1 MPFIGEQMNEFWANR
16 SPKHPQFR
24 IGDYVYLEKDARQLA
39 YVSGMNA
46 PSVTGAPWQIDI
58 ETLAGERMRVPD
70 SDLTHFTHQNASMAD
85 VIRLGFFSL
94 LPDSSARKTLDKL
107 LDEDAVQFFV
117 NLCSDVGRFL
127 ALHPDRVER
136 NIPKVRRP
144 YSREKDVLA
153 VSRFLAEYGLN
164 SFDCFR
170 AAQEQSKAEAKVMPA
185 PSKAPE
191 TSSSS
196 DFPIFG
202 AVYPSLGG
210 STVRVI
216 QLRFADGVPIAKA
229 PVTLLNRIEV
239 SFVDVHTGCFY
250 KQDAQTFFDKCVR
263 NQPDV
268 MKLGEWRKDENS
280 VQVGPLALKE
290 RTLNPLVKIPNW
302 LKIKHT
308 YLGSN
313 NRSKYYVLN
322 IEGPDDELDTNR
334 VIYQFI
340 SATGSLGTVHSCPV
354 KKFCETVLPEPI
366 ENAQEYRVLPID
378 TQPFDFPEDVIAGNI
393 YKASCETEPVVVE
406 KVFFEL
412 ETSRWFALCRYLSES
427 VPERMRL
434 ISIKALLQ
442 VGGNGNR
449 HWTRVA
455 KNTIEYFKN
464 NRSAS
469 NE

>member
-1 MPFIGEQMNEFWANR
+1 MPFTEDQSWANR

-24 IGDYVYLEKDARQLA
+24 IGDYVYLGKDARQLA
-39 YVSGMNA
+39 FVSGMNA
-46 PSVTGAPWQIDI
+46 PSVTGSPWQLDI

-70 SDLTHFTHQNASMAD
+70 SDLKHFTHQDASLAD

-94 LPDSSARKTLDKL
+94 VPEPSARQKLDKL

-127 ALHPDRVER
+127 ALRPDQVEL
-136 NIPKVRRP
+136 NIPKLRRP

-164 SFDCFR
+164 YFDCFR
-170 AAQEQSKAEAKVMPA
+170 AAQEQGKAEAKVT
-185 PSKAPE
+185 PE
-191 TSSSS
+191 SPTTS

-202 AVYPSLGG
+202 AVYPSFGG
-210 STVRVI
+210 SKVRVI
-216 QLRFADGVPIAKA
+216 QLRFADGVPIAKT
-229 PVTLLNRIEV
+229 PSTLLKWIEV

-268 MKLGEWRKDENS
+268 MKLKDETPI
-280 VQVGPLALKE
+280 QVGPVALKE
-290 RTLNPLVKIPNW
+290 RTLNPPVKIPNW

-354 KKFCETVLPEPI
+354 KKFCETVQPEPI

-378 TQPFDFPEDVIAGNI
+378 VQPFDFPEDVIAGNI
-393 YKASCETEPVVVE
+393 YKASCENEPVVVE

-464 NRSAS
+464 NRSVP

>member
-70 SDLTHFTHQNASMAD
+70 SDLTHFTHQNASLAD

-127 ALHPDRVER
+127 ALRPDQVER
-136 NIPKVRRP
+136 NIPKLRP
-144 YSREKDVLA
+144 PYPREKDVLA

-164 SFDCFR
+164 YFDCFR
-170 AAQEQSKAEAKVMPA
+170 AAQESKHEAKVMPVT
-185 PSKAPE
+185 PQMPE
-191 TSSSS
+191 ASNAS

-202 AVYPSLGG
+202 AVYPSFGG
-210 STVRVI
+210 SNVRVI
-216 QLRFADGVPIAKA
+216 QLRFADGVPIAKT
-229 PVTLLNRIEV
+229 PSTLLNWIEV
-239 SFVDVHTGCFY
+239 LFVDVHTGCLY
-250 KQDAQTFFDKCVR
+250 KEDAQTFFDKCVR
-263 NQPDV
+263 NQPDM
-268 MKLGEWRKDENS
+268 MKLKDETP

-290 RTLNPLVKIPNW
+290 RTLNPPVKIPNW

-340 SATGSLGTVHSCPV
+340 SKTGSLGTVHSCPV
-354 KKFCETVLPEPI
+354 KKFCETVQPDPI

-378 TQPFDFPEDVIAGNI
+378 VQPFDFPEDVIAGNV
-393 YKASCETEPVVVE
+393 YKSSCENEPILIE
-406 KVFFEL
+406 RVFFDL
-412 ETSRWFALCRYLSES
+412 QTSRWFALYRYLSETA
-427 VPERMRL
+427 PEKMRIL
-434 ISIKALLQ
+434 TVRELLQ
-442 VGGNGNR
+442 VGSNGNR

-464 NRSAS
+464 NRSVP